1 MHPLADRISSSLRSV
16 QTSAITFSRFDMQL
30 FKMDHIY
37 IYINIVIRPEV
48 VAWSRTAT
56 AAVPTETFS
65 RGPTFTATDDGTA
78 VLLAASFVP
87 GPLTLLLLRPWL
99 VVLVILFFFEVTQH
113 MQWFSVLLTP
123 PSWPEASHPRQIT
136 PKGGQGCLMYSP
148 VWNLSDVIWFP
159 YLLSCFSA

>member
-1 MHPLADRISSSLRSV
+1 
-16 QTSAITFSRFDMQL
+16 MQL
-30 FKMDHIY
+30 FKMDH

-87 GPLTLLLLRPWL
+87 GPLTLLLRPWL

-113 MQWFSVLLTP
+113 MQ
-123 PSWPEASHPRQIT
+123 
-136 PKGGQGCLMYSP
+136 
-148 VWNLSDVIWFP
+148 
-159 YLLSCFSA
+159 